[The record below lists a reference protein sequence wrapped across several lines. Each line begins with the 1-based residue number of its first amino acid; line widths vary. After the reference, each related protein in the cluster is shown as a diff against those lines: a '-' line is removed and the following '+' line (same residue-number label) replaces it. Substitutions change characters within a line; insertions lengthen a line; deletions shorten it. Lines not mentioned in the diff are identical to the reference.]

1 MKLLISDTTSGDA
14 IIISLNDKQ
23 EESLTD
29 HQLMDGSLSLGSI
42 LRSQKEILW
51 HMEQTWHCV
60 FNGVDPTISIET
72 INQRGWGTRDLADF
86 ICHAFT
92 RVRTYA

>member
-1 MKLLISDTTSGDA
+1 MKLLISDTTTGDA

-23 EESLTD
+23 EESLPD

-51 HMEQTWHCV
+51 HIEQTWHCV
-60 FNGVDPTISIET
+60 FEYVEPTISMET
-72 INQRGWGTRDLADF
+72 IKQRGWGTRELNDF

>member
-14 IIISLNDKQ
+14 IVISLNDKQ
-23 EESLTD
+23 EESLPD

-51 HMEQTWHCV
+51 HIEQTWHCV
-60 FNGVDPTISIET
+60 FDNVEATISKET
-72 INQRGWGTRDLADF
+72 IKQRGWPTRELEDF